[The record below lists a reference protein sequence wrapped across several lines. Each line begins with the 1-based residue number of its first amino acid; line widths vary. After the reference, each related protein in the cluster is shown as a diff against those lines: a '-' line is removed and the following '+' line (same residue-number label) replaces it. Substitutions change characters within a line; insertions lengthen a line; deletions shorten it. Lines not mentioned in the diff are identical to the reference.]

1 MTWQF
6 VGDVILVPFFRLS
19 QIFEMEFIATAALS
33 PSPFVHPFNQKR
45 YETLHA
51 RNLLRLARF

>member
-19 QIFEMEFIATAALS
+19 QILEMEFIATAALS
-33 PSPFVHPFNQKR
+33 PLPFVHPFNQKGN
-45 YETLHA
+45 ETLDA
-51 RNLLRLARF
+51 RNLSRLARF

>member
-33 PSPFVHPFNQKR
+33 SLPFVHPFNQKR
-45 YETLHA
+45 NETLLA
-51 RNLLRLARF
+51 RNVSRLARF